1 MSSPLNETST
11 KTTSTTDA
19 ATCTSIQQLV
29 ERGLKLQPDNI
40 MILTNAGINLAQ
52 KCGNY
57 EESITYYD
65 RALVVNASYV
75 PALYNK
81 GVSLD
86 KIGNHEE
93 AQGLFVKAKE
103 LDPNYKTD
111 FIVGAPR
118 LAEPLPS
125 PI

>member
-1 MSSPLNETST
+1 
-11 KTTSTTDA
+11 
-19 ATCTSIQQLV
+19 
-29 ERGLKLQPDNI
+29 

-52 KCGNY
+52 KCGKY
-57 EESITYYD
+57 EVSISYYD
-65 RALVVNASYV
+65 RALAVNVTYV

-81 GVSLD
+81 AVSLD

-93 AQGLFVKAKE
+93 AQGLFDKAKQ
-103 LDPNYKTD
+103 LDPTYKTD